1 MRFSLDQELPGT
13 VDRVLAALLDPE
25 LLSRLGEL
33 PNLGAP
39 EVLGQERDG
48 DVVVQRVRYAFTGSL
63 SPAVT
68 RVIDPKKVTWVDET
82 TYDLSARHA
91 TFRIIPD
98 HYANKLRCAGTY
110 TFTERGAITVRHAEG
125 DLSVGVPLVGR
136 IVERAIVSGLQD
148 HLRAEADLLAVL
160 LERNG

>member
-13 VDRVLAALLDPE
+13 VDQVLTALLDPE
-25 LLSRLGEL
+25 LLARLGEL

-39 EVLGQERDG
+39 EVLSQERDG
-48 DVVVQRVRYAFTGSL
+48 DIVTQRVRYRFTGSL
-63 SPAVT
+63 SSAVT
-68 RVIDPKKVTWVDET
+68 RVIDPEKVTWVDET

-98 HYANKLRCAGTY
+98 HYGNKLRCAGTY
-110 TFTERGAITVRHAEG
+110 SFTAHGAATIRHAEG

-136 IVERAIVSGLQD
+136 VVERAIVSGLQD
-148 HLRAEADLLAVL
+148 HLRAEADLLAIL